1 MNPRRS
7 GAATVLLRAQKSLQL
22 AQEVLRV
29 ISQIVVRLLGYLP
42 HVAHLLVGHHLAD
55 LPNLVGVPDLAF
67 AHLVR
72 LQSLDKALVEV
83 EVGGPKTSSKF
94 HPFSKF
100 RGAPKNGRSGTL
112 GIMAPLSHLGLS
124 SLLLVA

>member
-1 MNPRRS
+1 
-7 GAATVLLRAQKSLQL
+7 
-22 AQEVLRV
+22 
-29 ISQIVVRLLGYLP
+29 
-42 HVAHLLVGHHLAD
+42 
-55 LPNLVGVPDLAF
+55 
-67 AHLVR
+67 
-72 LQSLDKALVEV
+72 LVEV

-94 HPFSKF
+94 HPSFSKF